1 MVDAFRIWGEEW
13 EILDPSDPDL
23 IQKSEAF
30 DGFVISGS
38 ELSVVEDRG
47 NPIVDNL
54 IDLIR
59 DIYQSRSSPMI
70 GICFGSQAI
79 AMALG
84 GSVGKNPDKRF
95 RLGIEELKW
104 TAEALGT
111 DWPEVSEAVSVVASH
126 GECVTVLPSGATS
139 LASSNSIPHEMFMV
153 GNKFLGIQGHPEVT
167 NEMLRSMFM
176 KVHRNDFDE
185 FQWKQVEYESTLP
198 LNVTPLKTMCRRL
211 LATGCLR

>member
-1 MVDAFRIWGEEW
+1 MKSTYGDANRRYALLWCSRVAEIDYRHLMVDAFRIWGEEW

-84 GSVGKNPDKRF
+84 GNGR
-95 RLGIEELKW
+95 
-104 TAEALGT
+104 
-111 DWPEVSEAVSVVASH
+111 
-126 GECVTVLPSGATS
+126 PS
-139 LASSNSIPHEMFMV
+139 
-153 GNKFLGIQGHPEVT
+153 
-167 NEMLRSMFM
+167 R
-176 KVHRNDFDE
+176 
-185 FQWKQVEYESTLP
+185 
-198 LNVTPLKTMCRRL
+198 
-211 LATGCLR
+211 